1 MSGRIQRNVM
11 DSAADE
17 RTFSLLLIGSRSHV
31 KLLAGLE
38 TVESIYPIFYNSF
51 DVSFFFIDQRFF
63 FFFKNVI
70 RLRIRYLDSII
81 LFVLFECFIRSRV
94 IRILQIEKEKKND
107 QNTRTLV
114 SYPCNERHNFLFSI
128 LRNAQLSV

>member
-1 MSGRIQRNVM
+1 M

-63 FFFKNVI
+63 FFLKNVI

>member
-1 MSGRIQRNVM
+1 M

-63 FFFKNVI
+63 FFLKNVI

-94 IRILQIEKEKKND
+94 IRILQIEKEKKMIKI
-107 QNTRTLV
+107 QGR
-114 SYPCNERHNFLFSI
+114 SCHPCNERHNFLFSI

>member
-1 MSGRIQRNVM
+1 M

-17 RTFSLLLIGSRSHV
+17 RIFSLLLIGSRSHV

-63 FFFKNVI
+63 FFLKNVI